1 MAKKKKAA
9 PKKRKTAAK
18 KPIKRKAAKK
28 AIKRKPAKKQAKQA
42 KRAPK
47 KTIKR
52 AKVAKKATKK
62 PGLTKQE
69 KADLI
74 GKVTHYF
81 PKVRAA
87 VIKLKVPLTVGDK
100 IKIKGHTT
108 DFTQNVN
115 SMQIDRVPINSAK
128 KGDEIGVLVTS
139 RVRRNDTVF
148 KA

>member
-1 MAKKKKAA
+1 MAKKKKRAA
-9 PKKRKTAAK
+9 PKKRKAAAR
-18 KPIKRKAAKK
+18 KPIKRKAVKK
-28 AIKRKPAKKQAKQA
+28 TIKRKPAKKRQ
-42 KRAPK
+42 PK
-47 KTIKR
+47 KAIKR

-128 KGDEIGVLVTS
+128 KGDEIGVLVIS

>member
-1 MAKKKKAA
+1 MAKKKKKAA
-9 PKKRKTAAK
+9 AKKRKVAAK
-18 KPIKRKAAKK
+18 KPIRRKAAKK
-28 AIKRKPAKKQAKQA
+28 AIKRKPAKKRVARKPAKKA
-42 KRAPK
+42 
-47 KTIKR
+47 
-52 AKVAKKATKK
+52 AKKATKK

-87 VIKLKVPLTVGDK
+87 VIKLKVPLAIGDT

-108 DFTQNVN
+108 DFTQNIT

-128 KGDEIGVLVTS
+128 KGDEIGVLVIS